1 MSGAPFDAEAHVR
14 HMAAVMEIE
23 IAAEWMPT
31 VVANMTATAAIA
43 ELVLSFPLEDAIEP
57 APVFEA

>member
-1 MSGAPFDAEAHVR
+1 MSAPFDAEEHVR
-14 HMAAVMEIE
+14 CMAKVMEIE
-23 IAAEWMPT
+23 IAAAWMPT

-43 ELVLSFPLEDAIEP
+43 ELVLAFPLDDHIEP

>member
-1 MSGAPFDAEAHVR
+1 MKEPFDTEEHVR
-14 HMAAVMEIE
+14 HMAKVMEIA

-43 ELVLSFPLEDAIEP
+43 ELVLSFPLDDHSEP

>member
-1 MSGAPFDAEAHVR
+1 MNKPFDAEKHVR
-14 HMAAVMEIE
+14 AMAEVMEIA
-23 IAAEWMPT
+23 IRPEWMPT

-43 ELVLSFPLEDAIEP
+43 ELVRAFPLDEHVEP

>member
-1 MSGAPFDAEAHVR
+1 MKEPFDAEKHVR
-14 HMAAVMEIE
+14 AMAEVMEIA

-31 VVANMTATAAIA
+31 VVANMAATAAIA
-43 ELVLSFPLEDAIEP
+43 ELVLSFPLDDHIEP